1 MYTLGAMRQYA
12 DRRTLPKGERRQ
24 RRPETQ
30 ILIDE
35 MYQFTDDEIF
45 DKVMSGDFKNGRFDI
60 DVDINFDDL
69 DE

>member
-1 MYTLGAMRQYA
+1 
-12 DRRTLPKGERRQ
+12 
-24 RRPETQ
+24 
-30 ILIDE
+30 